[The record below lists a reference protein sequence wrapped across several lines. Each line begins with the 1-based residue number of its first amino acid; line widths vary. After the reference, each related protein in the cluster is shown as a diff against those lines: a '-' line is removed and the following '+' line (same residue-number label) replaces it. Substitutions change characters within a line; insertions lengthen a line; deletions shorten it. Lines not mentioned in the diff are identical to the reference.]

1 MILCDTNILIN
12 FFANRPDT
20 IESMKTIG
28 TENVLLSAITVAE
41 LYQGMSNKKELQKMR
56 KNIKFYDIIH
66 IDTLISDK
74 MTTLIHDYK
83 LSHGLTIPDALIAAT
98 ALVYKIPLFT
108 YNTRDFIFIPGII
121 LYE

>member
-1 MILCDTNILIN
+1 MMVLCDTNILIN
-12 FFANRPDT
+12 FFAERSDT
-20 IESMKTIG
+20 IESMRMIG

-41 LYQGMSNKKELQKMR
+41 LYQGMGNKKELQKMK
-56 KNIKFYDIIH
+56 KNIKFYDVIH
-66 IDTLISDK
+66 IDTLISAK

-108 YNTRDFIFIPGII
+108 YNTRDFIFIPDII
-121 LYE
+121 LY